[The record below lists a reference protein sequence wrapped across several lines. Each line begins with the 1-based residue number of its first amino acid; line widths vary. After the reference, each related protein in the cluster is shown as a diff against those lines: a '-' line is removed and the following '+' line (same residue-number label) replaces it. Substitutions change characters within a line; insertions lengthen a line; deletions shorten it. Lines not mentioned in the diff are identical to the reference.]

1 MLKNK
6 LHLKRKEIKKKLNM
20 IENDTGSLS
29 NLMFKYSTLKHIL
42 KISQTGSHEVDMYVH
57 NLTEEEW
64 YEEMIKA
71 TKAIKMKNELVKIEA
86 ALSYLSR

>member
-1 MLKNK
+1 MKNQLRIK
-6 LHLKRKEIKKKLNM
+6 KNEIKEKLAL
-20 IENDTGSLS
+20 IEMDTGSLS

-71 TKAIKMKNELVKIEA
+71 AKAIKMKNKLLKIESEINC
-86 ALSYLSR
+86 LLQ

>member
-1 MLKNK
+1 MKNQLRIK
-6 LHLKRKEIKKKLNM
+6 KNEIKEKLAL
-20 IENDTGSLS
+20 IEMDTGSLS

-42 KISQTGSHEVDMYVH
+42 KISQTGSHKVDMYVH

-71 TKAIKMKNELVKIEA
+71 AKAIKMKNELLKIEA
-86 ALSYLSR
+86 ELNCLP